1 MGTYNVPRNV
11 KGEGRILFIFSTKS
25 LITTAIGGALG
36 LIFYL
41 IFSIIGFK
49 LVGMVITVIFALIG
63 YVIGMFKMPD
73 TDSFEITRK
82 TGGENIDDII
92 KRYINFKRN
101 KKRIYVYT
109 KEEDI
114 NG

>member
-25 LITTAIGGALG
+25 LITTCVGGAFG
-36 LIFYL
+36 LIFYF
-41 IFSIIGFK
+41 IFSLMGLNI
-49 LVGMVITVIFALIG
+49 VGIVITLIFALIG
-63 YVIGMFKMPD
+63 YAIGMFKVPD
-73 TDSFEITRK
+73 TNGLEITRK
-82 TGGENIDDII
+82 TGGENIDDVI
-92 KRYINFKRN
+92 KRYIMFKKN
-101 KKRIYVYT
+101 KKKLYVYT